1 MYLYCCGSIIL
12 VFGWKYFWNLFH
24 LKNILREKE
33 KKVSNRMT
41 ENSSKQKRHQI
52 KSQPKKAYFC
62 QRKCNELLRL
72 YLPIQTKIFTL
83 FYMIFGF
90 CLVLLFS
97 FVFGNYYRCTSERTS
112 EPAATHRPIKDHMHC
127 CMWHK
132 IKLRSS
138 HILSQ
143 LLSMGR

>member
-52 KSQPKKAYFC
+52 KSQPKRAYFC

-97 FVFGNYYRCTSERTS
+97 FVFGNYYRCTSERANEWASGHSPTDQG
-112 EPAATHRPIKDHMHC
+112 PYA
-127 CMWHK
+127 
-132 IKLRSS
+132 
-138 HILSQ
+138 
-143 LLSMGR
+143 LLHVA